1 MLERLLQKT
10 ELVARFSVWVGGAL
24 LIMAAFM
31 VTVDVTV
38 RKLFSLSMAGADE
51 ITGYVFAIGTA
62 WAFSLALL
70 DRSNVRIDALYQ
82 LLPRSLCAVLDIV
95 GLLVFGGFMGLVT
108 RSAYQVFHGSLGWP
122 FGDTDFW
129 SVSITP
135 LLTPLAIPQGLW
147 LLGLL
152 MFMFTW
158 VLVLLRAVLALLAGD
173 FSRVV
178 AVAGPRTQQEEV
190 EEELHMAG
198 AAHAD
203 VAARQEREGH

>member
-1 MLERLLQKT
+1 MLDRLLQKM
-10 ELVARFSVWVGGAL
+10 EKVARFSVWVGGAM
-24 LIMAAFM
+24 LIFAACM

-38 RKLFSLSMAGADE
+38 RKAFSMSMGGADE
-51 ITGYVFAIGTA
+51 ITGYIFAIGTA

-82 LLPRSLCAVLDIV
+82 LLPRKVCAAMDIL
-95 GLLVFGGFMGLVT
+95 GLLVLGGFMALVT

-129 SVSITP
+129 SVSVTP

-152 MFMFTW
+152 MFMVTW
-158 VLVLLRAVLALLAGD
+158 VLVLLRALQALLAGD
-173 FSRVV
+173 LAKV
-178 AVAGPRTQQEEV
+178 AGIAGPRTQQEEV
-190 EEELHMAG
+190 EEELHMAEL
-198 AAHAD
+198 AHAEML
-203 VAARQEREGH
+203 ARQERGED